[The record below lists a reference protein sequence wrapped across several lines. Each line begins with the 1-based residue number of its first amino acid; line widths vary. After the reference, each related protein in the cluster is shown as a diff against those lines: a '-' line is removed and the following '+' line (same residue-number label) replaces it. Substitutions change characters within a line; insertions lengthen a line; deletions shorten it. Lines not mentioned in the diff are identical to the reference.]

1 MTEKEKKRR
10 RQWRRRP
17 ATQIGCVR
25 LSASDVTKTF
35 LAADLNK
42 RVREMATRRSCAATR
57 PLSTASMTSSA
68 NADKSD
74 DEIN

>member
-25 LSASDVTKTF
+25 LSASGVTKTF